1 MMLMLMKQLQTIKQ
15 SVIFNVGLFLLSEW
29 PFAIFQQNFDIQFVT
44 RGGDAL
50 NLGDT

>member
-15 SVIFNVGLFLLSEW
+15 SVIFNVGLLLLSER
-29 PFAIFQQNFDIQFVT
+29 PFAIFQQNIDIQFVT